1 MRRNGACRGNV
12 PVKRGGF
19 KAWMMEYAY
28 LVTLGAVIAVV
39 IGSAL
44 FAHQV
49 RRESE
54 QGVQA
59 AADAPEIAETAAH
72 TPSLT
77 PLPTIAPPVVRPALL
92 AAQSAVWPVEGEL
105 LRRFDEQ
112 TPVWWA
118 SLSLWRA
125 HMGLDIA
132 GEAGQSVR
140 CCADGRVKSSTWDEL
155 WGWRIAVEQ
164 TDGRQVTYCGL
175 ESSVVS
181 AGERVTRGQ
190 TLGTLLERIPCEAE
204 QAAHLHLEVQ
214 GKGQMQDPEAMLPER

>member
-1 MRRNGACRGNV
+1 MRPNGACGRNV

-59 AADAPEIAETAAH
+59 AADAPEIAETH
-72 TPSLT
+72 TPSIT
-77 PLPTIAPPVVRPALL
+77 PMPTIAPPVVRPALL

-105 LRRFDEQ
+105 LRRFDAQ
-112 TPVWWA
+112 TLVWWA

-140 CCADGRVKSSTWDEL
+140 CCTDGRVKSSTWDEL
-155 WGWRIAVEQ
+155 WGWRVVVEQ
-164 TDGRQVTYCGL
+164 TDGRQTTYCGL

-204 QAAHLHLEVQ
+204 EAAHLHLEVQ
-214 GKGQMQDPEAMLPER
+214 SKGQMQDPEAMLPER